1 MEKILN
7 LIPKLH
13 VLQERK
19 LKLHVDT
26 IQTDL
31 CCVCCGSY
39 AEDEG
44 TDRDWLV
51 VVAGGCMRTAFY
63 HIILIIP
70 SYVLYVDFHYFIIIH
85 SFIDS
90 TKKLAHKNFIIWSGK
105 GY

>member
-19 LKLHVDT
+19 LSFMSIPYKLTFAVFVMGPT
-26 IQTDL
+26 VKMKALI
-31 CCVCCGSY
+31 
-39 AEDEG
+39 G
-44 TDRDWLV
+44 TGWSV

-63 HIILIIP
+63 QILIIP

-90 TKKLAHKNFIIWSGK
+90 TKNWHIRIL
-105 GY
+105 